1 LPSNAVCSEK
11 VQNRSLSSQ
20 GVRARDDGAG
30 LLATNAA
37 HFVLVVAKATGVGEE
52 GLEGVV
58 ALGPVAK
65 GAALEGQ
72 ECVSE

>member
-1 LPSNAVCSEK
+1 M
-11 VQNRSLSSQ
+11 QNRSLSSQ
-20 GVRARDDGAG
+20 GVRARDIVAG

-37 HFVLVVAKATGVGEE
+37 RFVLVVAKATGVGEE

-58 ALGPVAK
+58 VLGPVAN

-72 ECVSE
+72 E